1 MTAVCLCVCVWEGG
15 HASPT
20 RKGVVST
27 DDTHRRNDSYIQTQ
41 SLPYTTDTG
50 TPATMLHVLRRRPQS
65 SCLLQQTVVRATRCC
80 PSPNVNI
87 ITILLRH
94 ASSTLTRTPGG
105 LSVLRTESAAATVPA
120 ILEEAEAAWQRQQ
133 REGPAT
139 MRVLLLHDELE
150 DDVEAME
157 SNVPTLGATAER
169 NQLLDTDM
177 VTGAKE
183 GDDKEPPP
191 AAATTKA
198 ELPSPLDDPTTA
210 TCISVGVPNV
220 EEIVLFRSHDA
231 SFPTLR
237 RKGSASATGATDVSS
252 SLAEMVMQKQ
262 PRFLLLFAEPQFPL
276 AELSSRLESIF
287 DKSHVMAAYARAVLP
302 ALRPP
307 RILALGGGDT
317 PAPADDSTSSSNSS
331 SSSSSSGSTP
341 QAVGLALFGE
351 NALST
356 EDVGR
361 LACSLFGSSWLGN
374 FSLDERLT
382 RHLFVPS
389 NITLGKQPPCRKYQ
403 ALEETHAHDLP
414 LFRLHSVLF
423 PGCSLMLKIFEPR
436 YVRTLSREEMIVFFG
451 YFLGIKSHAFAF
463 FSFETF
469 YRAMPFS
476 HSHPSFSPSL
486 SPSLPPSSI
495 LSLGTGGWSSGP
507 WSGMSRLAF

>member
-1 MTAVCLCVCVWEGG
+1 
-15 HASPT
+15 
-20 RKGVVST
+20 
-27 DDTHRRNDSYIQTQ
+27 
-41 SLPYTTDTG
+41 
-50 TPATMLHVLRRRPQS
+50 
-65 SCLLQQTVVRATRCC
+65 
-80 PSPNVNI
+80 
-87 ITILLRH
+87 
-94 ASSTLTRTPGG
+94 
-105 LSVLRTESAAATVPA
+105 
-120 ILEEAEAAWQRQQ
+120 
-133 REGPAT
+133 

-157 SNVPTLGATAER
+157 SNVPTVGATAER

-183 GDDKEPPP
+183 GDEKEAGE
-191 AAATTKA
+191 AAKA
-198 ELPSPLDDPTTA
+198 KAKSELPSPLDDPTTA

-220 EEIVLFRSHDA
+220 EEIVLFHSHDA

-237 RKGSASATGATDVSS
+237 RKGNASATDATDVSS
-252 SLAEMVMQKQ
+252 SLATMITQKQ
-262 PRFLLLFAEPQFPL
+262 PKVLLLFAEPQFPL

-317 PAPADDSTSSSNSS
+317 PAPADDES
-331 SSSSSSGSTP
+331 SSSSSSGSGTP

-351 NALST
+351 SALST

-389 NITLGKQPPCRKYQ
+389 NIVLGKQPPCSKYQ
-403 ALEETHAHDLP
+403 ALEETHAHNLP

-436 YVRTLSREEMIVFFG
+436 YRRMVKRALERNEPFGLLNADASVGTLASITVRLKPLS
-451 YFLGIKSHAFAF
+451 A
-463 FSFETF
+463 SFIF
-469 YRAMPFS
+469 
-476 HSHPSFSPSL
+476 
-486 SPSLPPSSI
+486 
-495 LSLGTGGWSSGP
+495 
-507 WSGMSRLAF
+507 

>member
-1 MTAVCLCVCVWEGG
+1 
-15 HASPT
+15 
-20 RKGVVST
+20 
-27 DDTHRRNDSYIQTQ
+27 
-41 SLPYTTDTG
+41 
-50 TPATMLHVLRRRPQS
+50 MLHVLRRRSQS

-80 PSPNVNI
+80 PSPNINI

-183 GDDKEPPP
+183 GDDKEP
-191 AAATTKA
+191 AAAAAKTKP
-198 ELPSPLDDPTTA
+198 ELSSPLDDPTTA

-220 EEIVLFRSHDA
+220 KEIVLFRSHDA

-262 PRFLLLFAEPQFPL
+262 PRVLLLFAEPQFPL

-317 PAPADDSTSSSNSS
+317 PAPADDNTSSSNSSSS

-389 NITLGKQPPCRKYQ
+389 NITLGKQPPCSKYQ

-436 YVRTLSREEMIVFFG
+436 YVRTYPVQRGNDFLFFFVG
-451 YFLGIKSHAFAF
+451 DQKSCFCLFL
-463 FSFETF
+463 
-469 YRAMPFS
+469 
-476 HSHPSFSPSL
+476 L
-486 SPSLPPSSI
+486 
-495 LSLGTGGWSSGP
+495 
-507 WSGMSRLAF
+507 